1 MAIDLLA
8 NAEVQ
13 QASFMSFI
21 YRWMAFNG
29 WMSAVTLK
37 DTDREMQSRAIQ
49 PVEVDMKSED
59 LKRALAL

>member
-1 MAIDLLA
+1 MAL
-8 NAEVQ
+8 
-13 QASFMSFI
+13 
-21 YRWMAFNG
+21 NG

>member
-1 MAIDLLA
+1 
-8 NAEVQ
+8 
-13 QASFMSFI
+13 MSFI